1 MVRLL
6 AAALLAFAPAAWADP
21 VRVSAAGSAADPAAL
36 SIPDLQALPAG
47 SVTLPAEHGA
57 AMQMRGPALWDVL
70 QRAGAIDPDFHHR
83 VGQVVTITGKDGY
96 GATLALGEI
105 DPEFEGKAVI
115 LATERDGAA
124 LEQPRLAIPGD
135 KRLGR
140 DVRDV
145 ASIAVR
151 QASPAGVP

>member
-1 MVRLL
+1 MIRRL
-6 AAALLAFAPAAWADP
+6 AAALLALPLAARADP
-21 VRVSAAGSAADPAAL
+21 VRVFSATTAADPAQL
-36 SIPDLQALPAG
+36 SPADLQALPNG

-70 QRAGAIDPDFHHR
+70 EKVGAIDANFHHR

-96 GATLALGEI
+96 VATLALGEI

-115 LATERDGAA
+115 LATERDGTA

-145 ASIAVR
+145 ASITVH
-151 QASPAGVP
+151 

>member
-1 MVRLL
+1 MARLL
-6 AAALLAFAPAAWADP
+6 AALLILPLAAKADP
-21 VRVSAAGSAADPAAL
+21 VRISTADSAEAPSQL
-36 SIPDLQALPAG
+36 SLTELQALPAG

-70 QRAGAIDPDFHHR
+70 QKAGAIDANFHHR
-83 VGQVVTITGKDGY
+83 VGQVVTIIGKDGY
-96 GATLALGEI
+96 TARLALGEI
-105 DPEFEGKAVI
+105 DPEFEGKAAI

-124 LEQPRLAIPGD
+124 LDQPRLAIPGD

-145 ASIAVR
+145 ASITVR
-151 QASPAGVP
+151 

>member
-1 MVRLL
+1 MTRFLL
-6 AAALLAFAPAAWADP
+6 AAVLALPLAARAEP
-21 VRVSAAGSAADPAAL
+21 VRISTADSAGEPAQVSLA
-36 SIPDLQALPAG
+36 DLQGLPAG

-70 QRAGAIDPDFHHR
+70 QRVGAIDTDFHHR
-83 VGQVVTITGKDGY
+83 VGQVVTVTGKDGY
-96 GATLALGEI
+96 SATLALGEI
-105 DPEFEGKAVI
+105 DPEFEGKSVI
-115 LATERDGAA
+115 LATGWNGTA

-145 ASIAVR
+145 VSIAVR
-151 QASPAGVP
+151 